1 MLFLYSGLLIA
12 QNGLSENKII
22 TPPEKV
28 LFTFQKEYPNKEA
41 VWSLNYVG
49 DYDDE
54 IRYEAKFNTDKNV
67 KALAVYD
74 NLGILRAFEQQIPLS
89 QLPLKAQNYLKK
101 NYQPKAI
108 REIAVVVD
116 YKSITTY
123 EVGVEKNEKFYD
135 LVFDKN
141 GGFDVSIEKN

>member
-1 MLFLYSGLLIA
+1 MYSGLLIA

-123 EVGVEKNEKFYD
+123 EVGVEKNGKFYD